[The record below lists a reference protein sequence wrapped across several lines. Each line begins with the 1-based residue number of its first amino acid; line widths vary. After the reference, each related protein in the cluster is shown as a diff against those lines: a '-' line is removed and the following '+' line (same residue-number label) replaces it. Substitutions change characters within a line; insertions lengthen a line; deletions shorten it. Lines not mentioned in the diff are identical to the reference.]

1 MLRALACG
9 DRFSWSSQ
17 VSFVALWAEFYE
29 HGDME
34 RVPQEAGA
42 AEAQGA
48 VAGRARRFVVVGGA
62 LVVVAVL
69 AYWLG
74 SSGGNGEEAAPRPS
88 VTPTPST
95 ALTVPDVF
103 KRVGPSVVVIRAGES
118 LGTGVIAAEDGT
130 ILTAHHVVKGAK
142 GKGATDV
149 TVTFADGTKSKAV
162 VASSNPKR
170 DVATLKPAKL
180 PEIVVPA
187 TLGGAVAVGAPVVA
201 IGNPLG
207 LTYSVSTGVVSG
219 LNRTTEDGD
228 RDLGGLIQ
236 FDASVNPG
244 SSGGPL
250 LDARG
255 LVIGIVISIADP
267 GGDEAFAGIAFAV
280 PIGAALGGSEGDGPP
295 GDGPQI

>member
-1 MLRALACG
+1 M
-9 DRFSWSSQ
+9 
-17 VSFVALWAEFYE
+17 E
-29 HGDME
+29 H
-34 RVPQEAGA
+34 VPQEADPAPARGA
-42 AEAQGA
+42 GA
-48 VAGRARRFVVVGGA
+48 GKVRRFAVGGGV

-74 SSGGNGEEAAPRPS
+74 SGGGNGEVAAPRPS
-88 VTPTPST
+88 PTPTPSATLTT
-95 ALTVPDVF
+95 AEVF
-103 KRVGPSVVVIRAGES
+103 KRVGPSVVVIQAGKS

-130 ILTAHHVVKGAK
+130 ILTAHHVIKGTK
-142 GKGATDV
+142 DV
-149 TVTFADGTKSKAV
+149 NLTFADGTKAKAAV
-162 VASSNPKR
+162 VSSNPKR
-170 DVATLKPAKL
+170 DVAALKPAKL

-219 LNRTTEDGD
+219 LERTTEDGD

-255 LVIGIVISIADP
+255 LVIGIVVSMADP
-267 GGDEAFAGIAFAV
+267 GGDDAFAGIAFAV
-280 PIGAALGGSEGDGPP
+280 PIGVALGGGGDGDGPP
-295 GDGPQI
+295 GEGPQI

>member
-1 MLRALACG
+1 
-9 DRFSWSSQ
+9 
-17 VSFVALWAEFYE
+17 
-29 HGDME
+29 ME
-34 RVPQEAGA
+34 RVPQEADA
-42 AEAQGA
+42 AGAQGA
-48 VAGRARRFVVVGGA
+48 VAGRARWFVAGGGA
-62 LVVVAVL
+62 LVVVALL

-74 SSGGNGEEAAPRPS
+74 SSTGNGEEATARPS
-88 VTPTPST
+88 ATPTPSAT
-95 ALTVPDVF
+95 LTVPDVF
-103 KRVGPSVVVIRAGES
+103 KRVGPSVVVIQAGKS

-130 ILTAHHVVKGAK
+130 ILTAYHVVKGAK
-142 GKGATDV
+142 DV
-149 TVTFADGTKSKAV
+149 NLTFADGTKAKAV

-170 DVATLKPAKL
+170 DIAALKPAKL

-187 TLGGAVAVGAPVVA
+187 TLGGAAAVGAPVVA

-219 LNRTTEDGD
+219 LNRSAKDN
-228 RDLGGLIQ
+228 DLSGLIQ

-255 LVIGIVISIADP
+255 LVIGIVVSIADP

-280 PIGAALGGSEGDGPP
+280 PIGVALGSEGDGPP

>member
-1 MLRALACG
+1 M
-9 DRFSWSSQ
+9 D
-17 VSFVALWAEFYE
+17 
-29 HGDME
+29 H
-34 RVPQEAGA
+34 VPPEAGA
-42 AEAQGA
+42 AEAPLAQGA
-48 VAGRARRFVVVGGA
+48 VAGRRARRFAVAGGV

-74 SSGGNGEEAAPRPS
+74 SSGGNGEGTAPRPS
-88 VTPTPST
+88 ATPSPSAT
-95 ALTVPDVF
+95 LAVPDVF
-103 KRVGPSVVVIRAGES
+103 KRVGPSVVVIQAGES

-130 ILTAHHVVKGAK
+130 ILTAHHVVKGTK
-142 GKGATDV
+142 DV
-149 TVTFADGTKSKAV
+149 NLTFADGTKAKAV

-170 DVATLKPAKL
+170 DVAILKPAEL

-187 TLGGAVAVGAPVVA
+187 TIGGGVAVGAPVVA

-219 LNRTTEDGD
+219 LNRTAET
-228 RDLGGLIQ
+228 DLSGLIQ

-255 LVIGIVISIADP
+255 LVIGIVVSIADP

-280 PIGAALGGSEGDGPP
+280 PIGVALGGPDGDGPP
-295 GDGPQI
+295 GEGPLI

>member
-1 MLRALACG
+1 
-9 DRFSWSSQ
+9 
-17 VSFVALWAEFYE
+17 
-29 HGDME
+29 ME
-34 RVPQEAGA
+34 RAPQGADA

-48 VAGRARRFVVVGGA
+48 AAGRARWFAVGGGA
-62 LVVVAVL
+62 LVVVALL

-74 SSGGNGEEAAPRPS
+74 GGGGNGEEAAPRPS
-88 VTPTPST
+88 PTPTPSAT
-95 ALTVPDVF
+95 LTVPDVF
-103 KRVGPSVVVIRAGES
+103 RRVGPSVVVIQAGKS

-130 ILTAHHVVKGAK
+130 ILTAHHVVEDTSDKGDSDK
-142 GKGATDV
+142 GTSNRSAEDI
-149 TVTFADGTKSKAV
+149 TVTFADGTKTKAV
-162 VASSNPKR
+162 VASSDPKL
-170 DVATLKPAKL
+170 DVATLDPAKL

-187 TLGGAVAVGAPVVA
+187 TLGGGATVGAPVVA

-219 LNRTTEDGD
+219 LNRTAKEGD
-228 RDLGGLIQ
+228 LNGLIQ
-236 FDASVNPG
+236 FDASANPG

-255 LVIGIVISIADP
+255 LVIGIVVSIADP

-280 PIGAALGGSEGDGPP
+280 PIGVALGGGEGEGPP

>member
-1 MLRALACG
+1 
-9 DRFSWSSQ
+9 
-17 VSFVALWAEFYE
+17 
-29 HGDME
+29 ME

-48 VAGRARRFVVVGGA
+48 VAGRARRFVIGGGV
-62 LVVVAVL
+62 LVVVAAI

-74 SSGGNGEEAAPRPS
+74 SSGEDPAPRPS
-88 VTPTPST
+88 ATPTPNATLTT
-95 ALTVPDVF
+95 ADVF
-103 KRVGPSVVVIRAGES
+103 KRVGPSVAVIQAGKS

-130 ILTAHHVVKGAK
+130 ILTAHHVVKG
-142 GKGATDV
+142 TDDV
-149 TVTFADGTKSKAV
+149 TVTFADGTKTKAV
-162 VASSNPKR
+162 VESSNPKR
-170 DVATLKPAKL
+170 DIATLKPAKL

-187 TLGGAVAVGAPVVA
+187 TLGGAVTVGAPVVA

-219 LNRTTEDGD
+219 LNRSAENGD
-228 RDLGGLIQ
+228 LKELIQ

-255 LVIGIVISIADP
+255 LVIGIVVSIADP

-280 PIGAALGGSEGDGPP
+280 PIGAALGGDEGDGPP
-295 GDGPQI
+295 GDGPLI

>member
-1 MLRALACG
+1 M
-9 DRFSWSSQ
+9 
-17 VSFVALWAEFYE
+17 E
-29 HGDME
+29 H
-34 RVPQEAGA
+34 VPQEADA
-42 AEAQGA
+42 AEARGA
-48 VAGRARRFVVVGGA
+48 GAGRARRFVVGGGV
-62 LVVVAVL
+62 LVLVAAL

-74 SSGGNGEEAAPRPS
+74 GSGGNGEAAAPRPS
-88 VTPTPST
+88 PTPTPSATLTT
-95 ALTVPDVF
+95 AEVF
-103 KRVGPSVVVIRAGES
+103 QRAGPSVVVIQAGKS

-130 ILTAHHVVKGAK
+130 ILTAHHVIKGTK
-142 GKGATDV
+142 DV
-149 TVTFADGTKSKAV
+149 NLTFADGTKAKAV
-162 VASSNPKR
+162 VVSSNPKR
-170 DVATLKPAKL
+170 DVAALKPAKL

-219 LNRTTEDGD
+219 LNRTTEEGD

-255 LVIGIVISIADP
+255 LVIGIVVSIADP

-280 PIGAALGGSEGDGPP
+280 PIGVALGGGDGDGPP
-295 GDGPQI
+295 GEGPQI

>member
-1 MLRALACG
+1 
-9 DRFSWSSQ
+9 
-17 VSFVALWAEFYE
+17 
-29 HGDME
+29 ME

-42 AEAQGA
+42 ATAQGA
-48 VAGRARRFVVVGGA
+48 MAGRARRFAVGGGA

-74 SSGGNGEEAAPRPS
+74 SGGGNGEAAAPRPS
-88 VTPTPST
+88 ATPTPSAT
-95 ALTVPDVF
+95 LTVPDVY
-103 KRVGPSVVVIRAGES
+103 KRVGPSVAVIQVGKS

-130 ILTAHHVVKGAK
+130 ILTAYHVVKSVVK
-142 GKGATDV
+142 GTAGATV
-149 TVTFADGTKSKAV
+149 MFADGTKTKAV
-162 VASSNPKR
+162 VVSSNPKR
-170 DVATLKPAKL
+170 DVATLRPAKL

-219 LNRTTEDGD
+219 LNRTTKDG
-228 RDLGGLIQ
+228 DLGGLIQ

-255 LVIGIVISIADP
+255 LVIGIVVSMADP
-267 GGDEAFAGIAFAV
+267 GGDDAFAGIAFAV
-280 PIGAALGGSEGDGPP
+280 PIGAALGSEGDGPP
-295 GDGPQI
+295 GPQI

>member
-1 MLRALACG
+1 
-9 DRFSWSSQ
+9 
-17 VSFVALWAEFYE
+17 
-29 HGDME
+29 ME

-48 VAGRARRFVVVGGA
+48 PGAVAGKARRFVAVGGA

-74 SSGGNGEEAAPRPS
+74 TSGGDGQGAAPPGPS
-88 VTPTPST
+88 ATPTPSATLTT
-95 ALTVPDVF
+95 AEVF
-103 KRVGPSVVVIRAGES
+103 ERVGPSVVVIQAGKS

-130 ILTAHHVVKGAK
+130 VLTAHHVVEDAE
-142 GKGATDV
+142 DV
-149 TVTFADGTKSKAV
+149 TLRFADGTKAKAV
-162 VASSNPKR
+162 VASSNPER
-170 DVATLKPAKL
+170 DVATLKPARL

-187 TLGGAVAVGAPVVA
+187 TLGGAPPVGAPVVA

-219 LNRTTEDGD
+219 LNRSAEEGD
-228 RDLGGLIQ
+228 LNGLIQ

-255 LVIGIVISIADP
+255 LVIGIVVSIADP

-280 PIGAALGGSEGDGPP
+280 PIGVALGGDEGEGPP
-295 GDGPQI
+295 GGPQI

>member
-1 MLRALACG
+1 M
-9 DRFSWSSQ
+9 
-17 VSFVALWAEFYE
+17 E
-29 HGDME
+29 H
-34 RVPQEAGA
+34 VPQETGA
-42 AEAQGA
+42 AEAQGTQGA
-48 VAGRARRFVVVGGA
+48 MAGRARWFVVGGVA

-74 SSGGNGEEAAPRPS
+74 SSGGNGEEAAPAPS
-88 VTPTPST
+88 ATPTPSAT
-95 ALTVPDVF
+95 LTVPEVF
-103 KRVGPSVVVIRAGES
+103 DRVGPSVVVVRAGKS

-130 ILTAHHVVKGAK
+130 ILTAHHVVEDAK
-142 GKGATDV
+142 DV
-149 TVTFADGTKSKAV
+149 TLTFADGTKAKAAV
-162 VASSNPKR
+162 VSSDPKL
-170 DVATLKPAKL
+170 DIAMLKPAKL

-187 TLGGAVAVGAPVVA
+187 TLGGAAAVGAPVVA

-207 LTYSVSTGVVSG
+207 LAYSVSTGVVSG
-219 LNRTTEDGD
+219 LNRSTDKGG
-228 RDLGGLIQ
+228 LKGLIQ

-255 LVIGIVISIADP
+255 LVIGIVVSIADP

-280 PIGAALGGSEGDGPP
+280 PIGAALGGDEGDGPP

>member
-1 MLRALACG
+1 MANQ
-9 DRFSWSSQ
+9 DRFSGSSKAG
-17 VSFVALWAEFYE
+17 FIALSTEFYE
-29 HGDME
+29 YGVME
-34 RVPQEAGA
+34 RGPQEADA

-48 VAGRARRFVVVGGA
+48 MAGRARRFVVWGGA
-62 LVVVAVL
+62 LVVVALL

-74 SSGGNGEEAAPRPS
+74 SSGGNGEGAAPRPS
-88 VTPTPST
+88 PTPTPSATLT
-95 ALTVPDVF
+95 ASEVF
-103 KRVGPSVVVIRAGES
+103 KRVGPSVAVIETGKS

-130 ILTAHHVVKGAK
+130 ILTAYHVVKGSNK
-142 GKGATDV
+142 DNV
-149 TVTFADGTKSKAV
+149 TVTFADGTKTKATI
-162 VASSNPKR
+162 ASANPKR

-187 TLGGAVAVGAPVVA
+187 TLGGAVAVGAPVTA

-219 LNRTTEDGD
+219 LNRSAEKGD
-228 RDLGGLIQ
+228 LSGLIQ

-250 LDARG
+250 LNARG
-255 LVIGIVISIADP
+255 LVIGIVVSMADP

-280 PIGAALGGSEGDGPP
+280 PIGVALGTEGDGPS
-295 GDGPQI
+295 GPQI

>member
-1 MLRALACG
+1 
-9 DRFSWSSQ
+9 
-17 VSFVALWAEFYE
+17 
-29 HGDME
+29 ME
-34 RVPQEAGA
+34 RVPREAGA
-42 AEAQGA
+42 AEAQQAHGA
-48 VAGRARRFVVVGGA
+48 VAGKARRMVIGGGV

-74 SSGGNGEEAAPRPS
+74 GGGSGEAAAPAPS
-88 VTPTPST
+88 PTPTPSAT
-95 ALTVPDVF
+95 LAVPDVF
-103 KRVGPSVVVIRAGES
+103 KRVGPSVVVIQAGKS

-130 ILTAHHVVKGAK
+130 ILTAHHVIKGTK
-142 GKGATDV
+142 EVDL
-149 TVTFADGTKSKAV
+149 TFSDGTRAKAA
-162 VASSNPKR
+162 VASSNPAR

-219 LNRTTEDGD
+219 LNRSAERSKEEGD
-228 RDLGGLIQ
+228 LRGLIQ

-255 LVIGIVISIADP
+255 LVVGIVVSIADP

-280 PIGAALGGSEGDGPP
+280 PIGVALGGTEGDGPP
-295 GDGPQI
+295 GDGPEI

>member
-1 MLRALACG
+1 MVLFAKFG
-9 DRFSWSSQ
+9 EYG
-17 VSFVALWAEFYE
+17 V
-29 HGDME
+29 ME
-34 RVPQEAGA
+34 RAPQAADA

-48 VAGRARRFVVVGGA
+48 AAGRARWFAAGGCA

-74 SSGGNGEEAAPRPS
+74 NSGGGNSGVPRPS
-88 VTPTPST
+88 ATPTPRATLT
-95 ALTVPDVF
+95 ASEVF
-103 KRVGPSVVVIRAGES
+103 KRVGPSVAIIQVGKA

-130 ILTAHHVVKGAK
+130 ILTAYHVVKGAVVKDAKETK
-142 GKGATDV
+142 GKGAEDV
-149 TVTFADGTKSKAV
+149 TVTFADGTKAKAV
-162 VASSNPKR
+162 VASSNPKL
-170 DVATLKPAKL
+170 DIAALKPAEL

-187 TLGGAVAVGAPVVA
+187 TLGGGVAVGAPVVA

-207 LTYSVSTGVVSG
+207 LAYSVSTGVVSG
-219 LNRTTEDGD
+219 LNRSTDEGD
-228 RDLGGLIQ
+228 LKGLIQ

-255 LVIGIVISIADP
+255 LVVGIVISIADP

-280 PIGAALGGSEGDGPP
+280 PIGPALGNEGDGPP
-295 GDGPQI
+295 GGGPQI

>member
-1 MLRALACG
+1 
-9 DRFSWSSQ
+9 
-17 VSFVALWAEFYE
+17 
-29 HGDME
+29 ME
-34 RVPQEAGA
+34 RAPQEADA

-48 VAGRARRFVVVGGA
+48 VAGKARWYAVTGGA

-74 SSGGNGEEAAPRPS
+74 SSGGNGEAAAPRP
-88 VTPTPST
+88 TPTPSKT
-95 ALTVPDVF
+95 LTVPDVF
-103 KRVGPSVVVIRAGES
+103 ERVGPSVVVIQAGKS
-118 LGTGVIAAEDGT
+118 FGTGVIAAEDGT
-130 ILTAHHVVKGAK
+130 ILTAHHVIKGTK
-142 GKGATDV
+142 NV
-149 TVTFADGTKSKAV
+149 NLTFADGTKAKAV
-162 VASSNPKR
+162 VSSSNPKR

-187 TLGGAVAVGAPVVA
+187 TLGGGVAVGAPVVA

-219 LNRTTEDGD
+219 LNRTADRTSDDG
-228 RDLGGLIQ
+228 DLGGLIQ

-255 LVIGIVISIADP
+255 LVIGIVVSIADP

-280 PIGAALGGSEGDGPP
+280 PIGAALGGDEGDGPP
-295 GDGPQI
+295 GIGI

>member
-1 MLRALACG
+1 
-9 DRFSWSSQ
+9 
-17 VSFVALWAEFYE
+17 
-29 HGDME
+29 ME
-34 RVPQEAGA
+34 RAPQEADA

-48 VAGRARRFVVVGGA
+48 GAGRSRRLVVAGGA
-62 LVVVAVL
+62 IVVVAVL

-74 SSGGNGEEAAPRPS
+74 SSGGNGAGAAPAPS
-88 VTPTPST
+88 ATPAPTPSAT
-95 ALTVPDVF
+95 LTVSEVF
-103 KRVGPSVVVIRAGES
+103 KRAGPSVAVIQAGKS

-130 ILTAHHVVKGAK
+130 ILTAYHVVKG
-142 GKGATDV
+142 TEDV
-149 TVTFADGTKSKAV
+149 TVTFADGTKAKAV
-162 VASSNPKR
+162 VSSSNPRR
-170 DVATLKPAKL
+170 DVATLKPAEL

-187 TLGGAVAVGAPVVA
+187 TLGGGAAVGAPVVA

-219 LNRTTEDGD
+219 LNRSAEEGD
-228 RDLGGLIQ
+228 LSGLIQ

-255 LVIGIVISIADP
+255 LVIGIVVSIADP

-295 GDGPQI
+295 GGGPEI

>member
-1 MLRALACG
+1 
-9 DRFSWSSQ
+9 
-17 VSFVALWAEFYE
+17 
-29 HGDME
+29 ME

-48 VAGRARRFVVVGGA
+48 VAGRARRFVVGGGV

-74 SSGGNGEEAAPRPS
+74 SSGGNGEKAAPRPS
-88 VTPTPST
+88 ATPTPSAT
-95 ALTVPDVF
+95 LTVPDVF
-103 KRVGPSVVVIRAGES
+103 KRVGPSVVVIQTGKS
-118 LGTGVIAAEDGT
+118 FGTGVIAAEDGT
-130 ILTAHHVVKGAK
+130 ILTAQHVVKGAVVK
-142 GKGATDV
+142 GTEGKGAKDKGAEGV
-149 TVTFADGTKSKAV
+149 TVTFADGTKTKAV
-162 VASSNPKR
+162 VVSSNPKR

-187 TLGGAVAVGAPVVA
+187 TLGGAVAVGASVVA

-219 LNRTTEDGD
+219 LNRTADRTADDG
-228 RDLGGLIQ
+228 DLGGLIQ

-255 LVIGIVISIADP
+255 LVIGIVVSIADP

-280 PIGAALGGSEGDGPP
+280 PIGVALGNE

>member
-1 MLRALACG
+1 
-9 DRFSWSSQ
+9 
-17 VSFVALWAEFYE
+17 
-29 HGDME
+29 ME
-34 RVPQEAGA
+34 RAPQEADA
-42 AEAQGA
+42 AEARGA
-48 VAGRARRFVVVGGA
+48 VAGKARRFVVAGGA
-62 LVVVAVL
+62 LVVVALL

-74 SSGGNGEEAAPRPS
+74 SSGGSSARPAPSP
-88 VTPTPST
+88 TPTPSVT
-95 ALTVPDVF
+95 LAASEVF
-103 KRVGPSVVVIRAGES
+103 KKVGPSVAVIETGKS

-130 ILTAHHVVKGAK
+130 ILTAYHVVRGSKK
-142 GKGATDV
+142 GKGAEDI
-149 TVTFADGTKSKAV
+149 TVMFADGTKTKASV
-162 VASSNPKR
+162 VSSNPKR

-187 TLGGAVAVGAPVVA
+187 TLGGAVAVGAPVTA

-219 LNRTTEDGD
+219 LNRSAEDGD
-228 RDLGGLIQ
+228 LSGLIQ

-255 LVIGIVISIADP
+255 LVIGIVVSMADP

-280 PIGAALGGSEGDGPP
+280 PIGVALGSEGDGP
-295 GDGPQI
+295 GGPQI

>member
-1 MLRALACG
+1 
-9 DRFSWSSQ
+9 
-17 VSFVALWAEFYE
+17 
-29 HGDME
+29 ME
-34 RVPQEAGA
+34 RAPQEADA
-42 AEAQGA
+42 AAAQGA
-48 VAGRARRFVVVGGA
+48 VAGRARRFVVGGGA
-62 LVVVAVL
+62 LVVVALL

-88 VTPTPST
+88 ATPTPSAT
-95 ALTVPDVF
+95 LTVPDVF
-103 KRVGPSVVVIRAGES
+103 KRVGPSVVVIQAGKS

-130 ILTAHHVVKGAK
+130 ILTAHHVVKGTSNRDAE
-142 GKGATDV
+142 DV
-149 TVTFADGTKSKAV
+149 TVTFADGTKAKAV

-187 TLGGAVAVGAPVVA
+187 TLGGAATVGAPVVA

-219 LNRTTEDGD
+219 LNRTADRTAKDGD
-228 RDLGGLIQ
+228 LNGLIQ

-255 LVIGIVISIADP
+255 LVIGIVVSIADP
-267 GGDEAFAGIAFAV
+267 GGDESFAGIAFAV
-280 PIGAALGGSEGDGPP
+280 PIGAALGGGEGDGPP